1 MMGNAVTLDL
11 YYHSEHFFFFSL
23 PTANTGKSPPFEVY
37 PDLILLQFCL
47 KLKLE
52 PNPLMLVYCR

>member
-1 MMGNAVTLDL
+1 MQSHWIYTITL
-11 YYHSEHFFFFSL
+11 STFFSL

-52 PNPLMLVYCR
+52 PNPLILVCCR

>member
-1 MMGNAVTLDL
+1 MQSHWIYTITL
-11 YYHSEHFFFFSL
+11 STFFFSL

-52 PNPLMLVYCR
+52 PNPLMLVYYR